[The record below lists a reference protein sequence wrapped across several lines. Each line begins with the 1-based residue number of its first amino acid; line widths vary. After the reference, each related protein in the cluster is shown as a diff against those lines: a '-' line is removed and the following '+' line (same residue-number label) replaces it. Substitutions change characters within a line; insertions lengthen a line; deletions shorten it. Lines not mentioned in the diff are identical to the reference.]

1 MNLFNIRTIK
11 SKIIMGF
18 SILALMI
25 IIVGGVGLYGI
36 QRLSDNLTFITGP
49 AWDTA
54 DGAMEGTIGIQ
65 SQMLAVSAMTSGG
78 DYDQSIASFNDAV
91 DLADEAL
98 NRLIDAGLMEAS
110 QINEVT
116 AAIQLHLSRTQ
127 TIFGTFQEFEETKRD
142 FNSLVTEFVQ
152 LGEEMEAIGDGAVEE
167 IEANPTGLYQWE
179 GDLDKRWAAAD
190 GGMESNIGLLWGL
203 FHVERLLAQD
213 GDTAEAEKEI
223 LAALEFQKE
232 ASNEML
238 SSGRFDINAGPDW
251 DNKTY
256 SALYEDYFD
265 SYESTLL
272 KLISR
277 TKTYQQSYDA
287 YRVSSENLLNIL
299 EEFEETGDATVE
311 EKITVIDE
319 VKNNTLMLMLI
330 STVAGAILAVIF
342 TAVLVRL
349 VINPIREVINRIKN
363 IAQGDGDLTQRMEV
377 RSQDEMG
384 QLATEF
390 NVFIDNIHGIVKQ
403 VSTNCADMVNSMQ
416 RMLSTTFAASEKVT
430 EQSEQTDQI
439 ATAFNE
445 MSSTS
450 RDISTNTNSASE
462 SANNAKG
469 VSDEAK
475 GVVDNAI
482 QSINKLANEI
492 EEASTVIM
500 SLEQDVREIV
510 SVLTVIQGIAEQTNL
525 LALNAAIEAAR
536 AGEQGRGFAVVAD
549 EVRSLASKTQDSTEE
564 IRVMI
569 DRLQQGSTKAV
580 DVMQQSKTRGQ
591 ETVEHSE
598 NVSRSLADMSSLI
611 TQINDLNTQVASASE
626 QQTAVSDDMNQSVQG
641 ILVIADEVNSG
652 ISDSSQMC
660 EELTTKTKELRDLV
674 DRFKV

>member
-65 SQMLAVSAMTSGG
+65 SQMLAVSDMTSGG

-110 QINEVT
+110 QIDEVT
-116 AAIQLHLSRTQ
+116 TAIQLHLSRTQ

-142 FNSLVTEFVQ
+142 FNSLVSEFVQ

-179 GDLDKRWAAAD
+179 GDLDQRWAAAD

-223 LAALEFQKE
+223 LAALEFQRE

-251 DNKTY
+251 DNTTY
-256 SALYEDYFD
+256 SALYKDYFEA
-265 SYESTLL
+265 YESTLL
-272 KLISR
+272 TLISK
-277 TKTYQQSYDA
+277 TKTYQESYDA
-287 YRVSSENLLNIL
+287 YQASSENLLNLL

-311 EKITVIDE
+311 EQITVIDE

-342 TAVLVRL
+342 TAVLVHL
-349 VINPIREVINRIKN
+349 VIKPIREVINRIKN

-403 VSTNCADMVNSMQ
+403 VSTNCADMANSMQ
-416 RMLSTTFAASEKVT
+416 RMLSTTIAASEKVT

-626 QQTAVSDDMNQSVQG
+626 QQTAVSDDMNESVQG
-641 ILVIADEVNSG
+641 ILVIADEVSSG

-660 EELTTKTKELRDLV
+660 EELTTKTKELSDLV

>member
-1 MNLFNIRTIK
+1 VNLFNIRTIK

-65 SQMLAVSAMTSGG
+65 SQMLAVSAMTSGE

-110 QINEVT
+110 QIDEVT
-116 AAIQLHLSRTQ
+116 TAIQLHLSRTQ

-179 GDLDKRWAAAD
+179 GDLDQRWAAAD

-223 LAALEFQKE
+223 LAALEFQRE

-251 DNKTY
+251 DNTTY
-256 SALYEDYFD
+256 SALYKDYFEA
-265 SYESTLL
+265 YESTLL
-272 KLISR
+272 TLISK
-277 TKTYQQSYDA
+277 TKTYQESYDA
-287 YRVSSENLLNIL
+287 YQASSENLLNLL

-311 EKITVIDE
+311 EQITVIDE
-319 VKNNTLMLMLI
+319 VKNNTLTLMLI

-342 TAVLVRL
+342 TAVLVHL
-349 VINPIREVINRIKN
+349 VIKPIREVINRIKN

-403 VSTNCADMVNSMQ
+403 VSTNCADMANSMQ
-416 RMLSTTFAASEKVT
+416 RMLSTTIAASEKVT

-611 TQINDLNTQVASASE
+611 TQINDLNTQIASASE

-641 ILVIADEVNSG
+641 ILVIADEVSSG

-660 EELTTKTKELRDLV
+660 EELTTKTKELSDLV

>member
-1 MNLFNIRTIK
+1 
-11 SKIIMGF
+11 
-18 SILALMI
+18 
-25 IIVGGVGLYGI
+25 
-36 QRLSDNLTFITGP
+36 
-49 AWDTA
+49 
-54 DGAMEGTIGIQ
+54 
-65 SQMLAVSAMTSGG
+65 
-78 DYDQSIASFNDAV
+78 
-91 DLADEAL
+91 
-98 NRLIDAGLMEAS
+98 
-110 QINEVT
+110 
-116 AAIQLHLSRTQ
+116 
-127 TIFGTFQEFEETKRD
+127 
-142 FNSLVTEFVQ
+142 
-152 LGEEMEAIGDGAVEE
+152 
-167 IEANPTGLYQWE
+167 
-179 GDLDKRWAAAD
+179 
-190 GGMESNIGLLWGL
+190 
-203 FHVERLLAQD
+203 
-213 GDTAEAEKEI
+213 
-223 LAALEFQKE
+223 
-232 ASNEML
+232 
-238 SSGRFDINAGPDW
+238 
-251 DNKTY
+251 
-256 SALYEDYFD
+256 
-265 SYESTLL
+265 
-272 KLISR
+272 
-277 TKTYQQSYDA
+277 
-287 YRVSSENLLNIL
+287 
-299 EEFEETGDATVE
+299 
-311 EKITVIDE
+311 
-319 VKNNTLMLMLI
+319 
-330 STVAGAILAVIF
+330 
-342 TAVLVRL
+342 
-349 VINPIREVINRIKN
+349 PIREVINRIKN

-403 VSTNCADMVNSMQ
+403 VSTNCADMANSMQ
-416 RMLSTTFAASEKVT
+416 RMLSTTIAASEKVT

-611 TQINDLNTQVASASE
+611 TQINDLNTQIASASE
-626 QQTAVSDDMNQSVQG
+626 QQTAVSEDMNESVQG

-652 ISDSSQMC
+652 ISDSSRLC
-660 EELTTKTKELRDLV
+660 EELTAKTKELSDLV

>member
-641 ILVIADEVNSG
+641 ILVIADEVSSG